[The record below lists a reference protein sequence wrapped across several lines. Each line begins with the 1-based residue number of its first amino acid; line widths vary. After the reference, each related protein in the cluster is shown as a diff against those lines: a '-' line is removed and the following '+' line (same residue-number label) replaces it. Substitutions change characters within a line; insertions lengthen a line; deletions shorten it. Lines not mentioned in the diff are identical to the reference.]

1 MLTGDNPD
9 TAHRIAQESGVNQV
23 YAELLPDDKV
33 KVIQHL
39 QQQKTV
45 AMVGDGIND
54 APVLAQ
60 ASVELR
66 WELLA
71 ATWHWKR
78 QMVLMADRL
87 ENWLGLFA
95 LGRSQVIVKQNIAF
109 ALSTIV
115 LLLIANFAGNITMP
129 RRDWT

>member
-1 MLTGDNPD
+1 MLTGDNSR

-39 QQQKTV
+39 QQQYKTV
-45 AMVGDGIND
+45 AMVGDIND
-54 APVLAQ
+54 APALPRRPL
-60 ASVELR
+60 ELR

-78 QMVLMADRL
+78 QM
-87 ENWLGLFA
+87 
-95 LGRSQVIVKQNIAF
+95 
-109 ALSTIV
+109 
-115 LLLIANFAGNITMP
+115 
-129 RRDWT
+129 